1 MANDEN
7 DRDLRAVTPETRTM
21 PEGPFSM
28 AVRHGDLVYVS
39 GQVAYDAGAP
49 VKGDIE
55 AQTRQALNN
64 LRDVLEAADS
74 SLDRVIKLTCIL
86 SNLPT
91 DYVRFNDVFREF
103 FPGPYHPARTTLHA
117 GLLGDFIVEI
127 EAIAACK
134 DSNAESPEHLLGRAA
149 MQTAHAKDVS

>member
-1 MANDEN
+1 
-7 DRDLRAVTPETRTM
+7 
-21 PEGPFSM
+21 M

-39 GQVAYDAGAP
+39 GQVAYDGDTGAP
-49 VKGDIE
+49 VTGDIE
-55 AQTRQALNN
+55 VQTRQTLNN

-86 SNLPT
+86 SDLPT
-91 DYVRFNDVFREF
+91 DYVRFNDVFGEF

-127 EAIAACK
+127 EAIAACRN
-134 DSNAESPEHLLGRAA
+134 SNAELPQHPRGRA
-149 MQTAHAKDVS
+149 HPP